1 MEGCCKLN
9 TGFTAGEESGGKHVK
24 AESLKL
30 KELLEVRP
38 AEGKILL
45 NNTRVLIMNADAMGK
60 LRQDLISTLGLD
72 RAKGFLTRYG
82 WACGFSDALSIK
94 EQIKW
99 DNETEWVFAG
109 AAMHKIEGIVCS
121 EIENSSYDKEKKR
134 WLSKRKWYN
143 SFEAEQHLRY
153 FGVHDSPVCWI
164 LTGYAGGYASAV
176 LDHRVIYKEI
186 QCVGK
191 GDPYCQVIG
200 KAVEEWGDE
209 IDPELSYYEEFKIS
223 EELEAAHRRINQ
235 QHQILQ
241 KAFNINQ
248 ALTSL
253 VLKGEGLF
261 GITQTLSKIIRGPI
275 LVFDSKIQN
284 LASYPAEDFDVLK
297 LQKKIQKYLFN
308 VLESSQSRRER
319 NILIV
324 EKSPLK
330 VEILVD
336 NILYY
341 CTIFTI
347 IAAEQIMG
355 FVAAARTE
363 NYEHE
368 LDFLMAIERSANVY
382 ALELIKQKSV
392 IDLEQQVRGDF
403 LATILHQHYTNMETL
418 KAWGLRIGYKIDSPH
433 LVLVM
438 GIRKYDHIRYNSEEK
453 VMQMKN
459 ELLQIANSYF
469 KVNLPGTLCGKL
481 EEQIIILLPAAS
493 MVEKKNISDLIKGLE
508 KNIKSYFPK
517 LNICIG
523 VGRVVKNASDYI
535 LSYKQA
541 VKALDVSA
549 LLEVQNQI
557 LFFDDL
563 GSLAVLL
570 EARNKKEL
578 LDFMEQKL
586 GPLLSYDQK
595 YGSTYIETLDT
606 YLKNETIQKTACELS
621 LSVSGLKYRL
631 NKIAELGYNINS
643 AQERFDMQLA
653 LNIFKIKTINS

>member
-1 MEGCCKLN
+1 M
-9 TGFTAGEESGGKHVK
+9 K

-30 KELLEVRP
+30 NELLEVRP

-94 EQIKW
+94 EQVNW
-99 DNETEWVFAG
+99 DNETEWFFAG
-109 AAMHKIEGIVCS
+109 AAMHKMEGIVSS
-121 EIENSSYDKEKKR
+121 EIEKSSYDKEKKH
-134 WLSKRKWYN
+134 WLSQRKWHN

-176 LDHRVIYKEI
+176 LDHRVIYKEVK
-186 QCVGK
+186 CVGK

-209 IDPELSYYEEFKIS
+209 IELEQSYYEELKIS

-253 VLKGEGLF
+253 VLKGEGLS

-284 LASYPAEDFDVLK
+284 LAAYPSEDAAALK
-297 LQKKIQKYLFN
+297 LQKQVQKYLLR
-308 VLESSQSRRER
+308 VLESSQARRER

-324 EKSPLK
+324 EKCPLK
-330 VEILVD
+330 TEIEVG
-336 NILYY
+336 NATYF

-347 IAAEQIMG
+347 IAAEKIIG
-355 FVAAARTE
+355 FVVAARTE

-403 LATILHQHYTNMETL
+403 LATLLHEHYTNVETL
-418 KAWGLRIGYKIDSPH
+418 KAWGLRIGYKIDRPH
-433 LVLVM
+433 LVMVM
-438 GIRKYDHIRYNSEEK
+438 GIRKYDNIRYNSEEK
-453 VMQMKN
+453 VLRMKN
-459 ELLQIANSYF
+459 ELLQIANSFF
-469 KVNLPGTLCGKL
+469 KVYSPGTLCGKL
-481 EEQIIILLPAAS
+481 EEQIVFLLPAAG
-493 MVEKKNISDLIKGLE
+493 VEEKKRIQDLIKGLE
-508 KNIKSYFPK
+508 KNMISYFPK
-517 LNICIG
+517 LAICIG
-523 VGRVVKNASDYI
+523 AGRVVNNASNYV
-535 LSYKQA
+535 LSYQQA
-541 VKALDVSA
+541 VKALSVSA

-578 LDFMEQKL
+578 LDFMEHKL
-586 GPLLSYDQK
+586 KPLLAYDQR
-595 YGSTYIETLDT
+595 YGSTYIETLDV
-606 YLKNETIQKTACELS
+606 YLNNDTIQKMAQELS

-631 NKIAELGYNINS
+631 NKIAELGYNLHS
-643 AQERFDMQLA
+643 AQERFDLQLA
-653 LNIFKIKTINS
+653 LNIFKIRTINS

>member
-1 MEGCCKLN
+1 M
-9 TGFTAGEESGGKHVK
+9 K

-60 LRQDLISTLGLD
+60 LRQDLISTLGMD

-94 EQIKW
+94 EKINW
-99 DNETEWVFAG
+99 DNETEWFFAG
-109 AAMHKIEGIVCS
+109 AAMHKIEGIVSS
-121 EIENSSYDKEKKR
+121 EIENSSYDKEKKS
-134 WLSKRKWYN
+134 WLSKRKWHN

-176 LDHRVIYKEI
+176 LDHRVIYKEVK
-186 QCVGK
+186 CVGK
-191 GDPYCQVIG
+191 GDPYCQVVG

-209 IDPELSYYEEFKIS
+209 IEQEQSYYEELKIS

-253 VLKGEGLF
+253 VLKGEGLP
-261 GITQTLSKIIRGPI
+261 GITQTLSKIIKGPI
-275 LVFDSKIQN
+275 LVFDNKIQN
-284 LASYPAEDFDVLK
+284 LDVYPSQDEVVQK
-297 LQKKIQKYLFN
+297 LQKKVQKYLLK
-308 VLESSQSRRER
+308 VLESSQTRMEK

-324 EKSPLK
+324 EKSPLRI
-330 VEILVD
+330 EIGVD
-336 NILYY
+336 NATYY

-347 IAAEQIMG
+347 IAAEKIMG

-368 LDFLMAIERSANVY
+368 LDFLIAIERSANVY
-382 ALELIKQKSV
+382 ALELIKQRSV
-392 IDLEQQVRGDF
+392 VDLEQQVRGDF
-403 LATILHQHYTNMETL
+403 VATLLHEHYTNVETL
-418 KAWGLRIGYKIDSPH
+418 KAWGLRLGYKIDRPH

-438 GIRKYDHIRYNSEEK
+438 GIRKYDNIRYNSEEK
-453 VMQMKN
+453 VLQMKN
-459 ELLQIANSYF
+459 ELLKIANSYF
-469 KVNLPGTLCGKL
+469 KVYSPGTLCGKL
-481 EEQIIILLPAAS
+481 EEQIIILLPAA
-493 MVEKKNISDLIKGLE
+493 VTGEKKNVQNLIRGLE
-508 KNIKSYFPK
+508 NNMKSYFPR
-517 LNICIG
+517 LSICIG
-523 VGRVVKNASDYI
+523 AGRVVNNASDYV
-535 LSYKQA
+535 LSYQQA
-541 VKALDVSA
+541 IKTLSVSA
-549 LLEVQNQI
+549 LLESQNQI

-586 GPLLSYDQK
+586 RPLLAYDQNNF
-595 YGSTYIETLDT
+595 STYIETLDA
-606 YLKNETIQKTACELS
+606 YLNSNTIQKTAQELS

-631 NKIAELGYNINS
+631 NKIAELGYNVHS
-643 AQERFDMQLA
+643 AQERFDLQLA
-653 LNIFKIKTINS
+653 LNIFKIRTINS